1 MTVTAR
7 RDLAPGERLGREL
20 VTVAERPRSLVPA
33 DAVLDPAAVIG
44 ELLRH
49 PVAAGQPLLRRSI
62 VAGVDASL
70 APGRVA
76 LALPGDLV
84 PTLEPGQRL
93 DVVGA
98 DATGVPR
105 VLAADALVLRVDG
118 DGVWVEVDRDASAG
132 LGHAIAW
139 GGLTVAVLPADP

>member
-1 MTVTAR
+1 M
-7 RDLAPGERLGREL
+7 PGERLEREL
-20 VTVAERPRSLVPA
+20 LSLAERPRSAVPP
-33 DAVLDPAAVIG
+33 DAVLDANAVIG
-44 ELLRH
+44 EQLRH

-62 VAGVDASL
+62 VAGVDASV

-76 LALPGDLV
+76 LALPSDLV
-84 PTLEPGQRL
+84 PALEPGQRI

-105 VLAADALVLRVDG
+105 VLAADALVLSVDA
-118 DGVWVEVDRDASAG
+118 DGVWVEVDRDASAA

-139 GGLTVAVLPADP
+139 GGVTVAVLPAAP